1 MRLFLGLVV
10 AASPL
15 AWSPSFSQQ
24 NGTQTTKSICIIE
37 KAAGVLGNKDSKE
50 TSAKAVKFDER
61 HSHFVLT
68 VKPIVRDQ
76 MQREFC
82 LASLSHWTPILAEKG
97 TFDPSDQPMSAGGDI
112 KKFYDYR
119 ANLGPNC
126 FASSEAKVK
135 FFDRESESRLV
146 SYDFLPTEF
155 ESVIPG
161 NWLRMYG
168 DNFEAG
174 ETLDS
179 GPIVFTG
186 TCSRVE

>member
-1 MRLFLGLVV
+1 MRWFLTLIV
-10 AASPL
+10 AAGLL
-15 AWSPSFSQQ
+15 ASSPSVSQQ
-24 NGTQTTKSICIIE
+24 NDTQTIKSICVVE
-37 KAAGVLGNKDSKE
+37 KAAGVLANSQSKE
-50 TSAKAVKFDER
+50 TSAKAIRFEER
-61 HSHFVLT
+61 HNHFVVT
-68 VKPIVRDQ
+68 IKPIVRSQ
-76 MQREFC
+76 EQRDFC

-97 TFDPSDQPMSAGGDI
+97 TFDPSDHPRSTGGDI

-168 DNFEAG
+168 VNFEAG
-174 ETLDS
+174 ETIDS
-179 GPIVFTG
+179 GPVVFTG
-186 TCSRVE
+186 TCSRID

>member
-1 MRLFLGLVV
+1 MRWFLMLIV
-10 AASPL
+10 AAGLS
-15 AWSPSFSQQ
+15 ASSPSVSQQ
-24 NGTQTTKSICIIE
+24 NDTQTTKSICIVE
-37 KAAGVLGNKDSKE
+37 KAAGVLANSQSKE
-50 TSAKAVKFDER
+50 TSANAIRFEER
-61 HSHFVLT
+61 HNHFVVT
-68 VKPIVRDQ
+68 IKPIVRSQ
-76 MQREFC
+76 EQRDFC

-97 TFDPSDQPMSAGGDI
+97 TFDPSDHPRSAGGDI

-119 ANLGPNC
+119 ANIGPNC

-168 DNFEAG
+168 VNFEAG
-174 ETLDS
+174 ETIDS
-179 GPIVFTG
+179 GPVVFTG
-186 TCSRVE
+186 TCSRIE